1 MRDYSRTGRCLL
13 GAVVA
18 SLFVGSVAF
27 AQGVSNASIAGT
39 VRDASGGVLPG
50 VTVTAT
56 QTNTGLARTAV
67 SDEVGRY
74 TISSLPV
81 GPYRLEFSL
90 QGFTTYAQTGIVLE
104 VNAAPT
110 INASLSLG
118 NLEETV
124 LVQGASP
131 LIETRSVGIG
141 MVVDNQR
148 VLELPLNG
156 RQTLDLVF
164 MTGMAVS
171 GGTLGG
177 ARGGATSTSPATIAV
192 AGGLP
197 NATAYS
203 LDGATHSDPFN
214 GSSLPL
220 PFPEALQEFKVET
233 SALPAQYGH
242 HSAAAVNAVT
252 KSGTNTVTGSVFE
265 FVRDDVL
272 NAKDPFAPLGADGKR
287 RSDGLNRNQFGGAIG
302 GPIRRDRL
310 FYFAAYQR
318 TRIRRVPTS
327 SFQFVPT
334 RAMLNGD
341 FTSIASA
348 ACNTGGAITLRA
360 PFVNNM
366 VDPALFSAASVKLA
380 GLLPTSS
387 DPCGRVY
394 FDRIDNS
401 DEDVF
406 TTKVDYTI
414 NNSHSIFG
422 RLLISDYFSPSDYD
436 GQTLLSPTRA
446 ASMDGA
452 YSSVFGHQLLIGNNT
467 VNGFRVTV
475 NRGPH
480 TKEYVPLIDYT
491 DLGISATPVLP
502 DYLRL
507 SVSGGFSMSPGL
519 PTATPTLVYQG
530 SDDLSILRGDHQFG
544 IGASYI
550 YSRYDPESYTSAAGN
565 TTFTGGATGL
575 GLADFMLGRANSWTA
590 GTPTGAKMRS
600 NYIGVYVQDNWRL
613 SSNVTLNA
621 GIRWDP
627 YFPAYS
633 GPGQITHFDRARF
646 DAGLKSSVFPN
657 APAGLIFTGDD
668 GMPGK
673 SVARRDLWNFAPRI
687 GTVWDPQGEGRQ
699 TLRFAYGRLYDL
711 PHLQTYTGLAQMS
724 PWGNA
729 ITLNSFPRGWDEPWA
744 ATPGGDPIPV
754 LLKGPSADSVFP
766 LAGNYTAYPLDL
778 QATAVDQWNV
788 SYQRQIAVDWMVSA
802 NYVGSLT
809 KHVWT
814 TNQINPAVYVP
825 GASTVGNTQ
834 SRRVLNLQ
842 NPAEGRYFASVQQ
855 LDDDGT
861 SNYNGLLLSVQRRR
875 GDGSSVQGN
884 YTISRCISDRWNSEP
899 GVAGVPVMIPGN
911 FAADRA
917 RCQNSPEHNLNM
929 SVVYQ
934 IPGSDGGSVARALT
948 GGWQVSGILGIR
960 SGSYFTVT
968 TGVDTALTGQ
978 ANNQRAIQILDDP
991 FVTDR
996 SLTAWLNPA
1005 AFRAPASGTYGT
1017 MPLDAILGPGRWN
1030 VDMALSRSFR
1040 LGSRQAQ
1047 LRGEVFN
1054 VFNTMT
1060 PNTPVSAM
1068 NSPDFG
1074 KVTSL
1079 SAGTAPRIMQFGMKF
1094 MF

>member
-1 MRDYSRTGRCLL
+1 
-13 GAVVA
+13 
-18 SLFVGSVAF
+18 
-27 AQGVSNASIAGT
+27 
-39 VRDASGGVLPG
+39 
-50 VTVTAT
+50 
-56 QTNTGLARTAV
+56 
-67 SDEVGRY
+67 
-74 TISSLPV
+74 
-81 GPYRLEFSL
+81 
-90 QGFTTYAQTGIVLE
+90 VLE

-124 LVQGASP
+124 LVEGASP

-177 ARGGATSTSPATIAV
+177 ARGGATSTSPGTIAV

-197 NATAYS
+197 NATAYT

-242 HSAAAVNAVT
+242 HSAAVVNAVT
-252 KSGTNTVTGSVFE
+252 KSGTNTITGSLFE
-265 FVRDDVL
+265 FVRDDAL
-272 NAKDPFAPLGADGKR
+272 NATDPFSPLDEDGKR

-302 GPIRRDRL
+302 GPILRDRL

-318 TRIRRVPTS
+318 TRIRRIPAS
-327 SFQFVPT
+327 SFQYVPT
-334 RAMLNGD
+334 PAMLNGD
-341 FTSIASA
+341 FTTIASA
-348 ACNTGGAITLRA
+348 ACNTGGAINLRA
-360 PFVNNM
+360 PFVNNTIS
-366 VDPALFSAASVKLA
+366 PALFSPASLA
-380 GLLPTSS
+380 LASRLPATD
-387 DPCGRVY
+387 DPCGKVF

-401 DEDVF
+401 DENVF

-414 NNSHSIFG
+414 NSSQSIFG

-436 GQTLLSPTRA
+436 GKTLLSPTKS
-446 ASMDGA
+446 ASTDGA
-452 YSSVFGHQLLIGNNT
+452 YSTVFGHQFLVSNNT

-475 NRGPH
+475 NKGPH
-480 TKEYVPLIDYT
+480 TKEYVPLLDYN
-491 DLGISATPVLP
+491 DLGIKATPVLP
-502 DYLRL
+502 EFLRL
-507 SVSGGFSMSPGL
+507 NVSGGFSMSPGL
-519 PTATPTLVYQG
+519 PTATPTLVYQV
-530 SDDLSILRGDHQFG
+530 SDDMSILRGDHQFG
-544 IGASYI
+544 IGANYI
-550 YSRYDPESYTSAAGN
+550 YSKYDPESYTTAAGN
-565 TTFTGGATGL
+565 TSFNGSVTNL
-575 GLADFMLGRANSWTA
+575 GLADFMLGRANQFTA

-600 NYIGVYVQDNWRL
+600 NYFGVYVQDNWRM
-613 SSNVTLNA
+613 SPNVTLNA

-646 DAGLKSSVFPN
+646 DAGLKSAVFPN

-673 SVARRDLWNFAPRI
+673 SVARRDPWNFAPRV
-687 GTVWDPQGEGRQ
+687 GVVWDPQGEGRQ
-699 TLRFAYGRLYDL
+699 TLRLAYGRLYDL
-711 PHLQTYTGLAQMS
+711 PHLQTYTGLAQMA
-724 PWGNA
+724 PWGNS
-729 ITLNSFPRGWDEPWA
+729 IVINNLPKGWDDPWA
-744 ATPGGDPIPV
+744 STPGGDPIP
-754 LLKGPSADSVFP
+754 LLLQGPSVDSIFP
-766 LAGNYTAYPLDL
+766 LAGNYTTYPLDL

-788 SYQRQIAVDWMVSA
+788 SYQHQLAADWMVSA
-802 NYVGSLT
+802 NYIGSVT
-809 KHVWT
+809 NHIWG
-814 TNQINPAVYVP
+814 TNQINPAVYIP

-834 SRRVLNLQ
+834 SRRVLNTQ
-842 NPAEGRYFASVQQ
+842 NPAEGKYFASIQE
-855 LDDDGT
+855 LDDDAS

-875 GDGSSVQGN
+875 GDGLSIQGN
-884 YTISRCISDRWNSEP
+884 YSISRCISDRWNSEP
-899 GVAGVPVMIPGN
+899 GVAGVPYMIPGDRD
-911 FAADRA
+911 ADRGK
-917 RCQNSPEHNLNM
+917 CQNSPEHSLNT

-934 IPGSDGGSVARALT
+934 IPGSEGDSVARAFT
-948 GGWQVSGILGIR
+948 RDWQISGILSVR

-968 TGVDTALTGQ
+968 TGADTALTGQ
-978 ANNQRAIQILDDP
+978 QNNQRANQILDDP
-991 FVTDR
+991 FVPDR
-996 SLTAWLNPA
+996 SLTVWLNPA
-1005 AFRAPASGTYGT
+1005 AFARPATGTYGT

-1040 LGSRQAQ
+1040 FGLRQAQ
-1047 LRGEVFN
+1047 FRWEIFN

-1060 PNTPVSAM
+1060 PNNPVSAL
-1068 NSPDFG
+1068 NSADFG

-1079 SAGTAPRIMQFGMKF
+1079 AAGTAPRIMQLGFKF
-1094 MF
+1094 NF